1 MEIPYLL
8 LQEAGIVGVASIYWL
23 DDPRFES
30 GQEQKVFLSSK
41 KLTPSMGLAS
51 PSVQWLSR
59 FLPQSETAEA

>member
-41 KLTPSMGLAS
+41 ILTPSLGPTHSLYAMVVEV
-51 PSVQWLSR
+51 PFPV
-59 FLPQSETAEA
+59 